1 MERQQEQE
9 GEDGD
14 ALPEELTAALAAR
27 AEVRARFDSL
37 PPSHRREYARFV
49 AEAVKPETRR
59 RRAEK
64 AVEMIAAM
72 GGRPK

>member
-1 MERQQEQE
+1 MEQHQGQEE
-9 GEDGD
+9 GADV
-14 ALPEELTAALAAR
+14 LPEELTAALAAR

-49 AEAVKPETRR
+49 DEAVKPETRR

-64 AVEMIAAM
+64 AVEMIATATA
-72 GGRPK
+72 RAR

>member
-1 MERQQEQE
+1 MEQHQGQEE
-9 GEDGD
+9 GAD

-49 AEAVKPETRR
+49 DGAVKPETRR

-64 AVEMIAAM
+64 AVEMIVTATA
-72 GGRPK
+72 RAR